1 MPLAINGSSPTC
13 TDVWPTWPIWDEH
26 ERSGVLDV
34 LESGRWWYGERVAR
48 FEHEYAA
55 FQNAKFGVTVSSGTT
70 ALETLLE
77 AAGIGPGDEV
87 IVPPYTFIATASA
100 VLRVGAIPVFADIEP
115 DTWSMD
121 PDDAVRKITPRT
133 KAIMPVHFGGR
144 IVDMD
149 RFLEIGR
156 AHGVTI
162 LEDACHSWGGKWK
175 GKGTGALG
183 RGGIFSFQVS
193 KNIASAEGGI
203 ILTDDEAFADHCRSI
218 TNCGRTI
225 GGAWYD
231 HENLGSNLR
240 MTEFQAA
247 LLLGQ
252 LSRLEAHTL
261 RREENAAYLAER
273 LSRIPGIGVTR
284 EDPRI
289 TRRAW
294 HIFLMSIDAGAF
306 GATRA
311 QFMRALE
318 AEGVPC
324 SGGYARPAYK
334 MGVFQNLKRMRA
346 NPDIALDYESV
357 HCPNAE
363 RACEETVWLSHTLL
377 LAERDSIG
385 RIADAIEKIA
395 LHAAEIPA

>member
-13 TDVWPTWPIWDEH
+13 TDAWPTWPIWDDA
-26 ERSGVLDV
+26 ERRGLLDV
-34 LESGRWWYGERVAR
+34 LESGRWWYGERVKQ
-48 FEHEYAA
+48 FERDYAT
-55 FQNAKFGVTVSSGTT
+55 FQDAKYGVTCSSGTT

-149 RFLEIGR
+149 RFLAIGR
-156 AHGVTI
+156 EHGVTI
-162 LEDACHSWGGKWK
+162 LEDACHSWGGKWN

-203 ILTDDEAFADHCRSI
+203 ILTDDEALADRCRSI

-240 MTEFQAA
+240 LTEFQAA
-247 LLLGQ
+247 ILLAQ
-252 LSRLEAHTL
+252 LSRLEEHTL
-261 RREENAAYLAER
+261 KRQANAAYLAER
-273 LSRIPGIGVTR
+273 LAGVPGIGVAR
-284 EDPRI
+284 EDARI

-294 HIFLMSIDAGAF
+294 HLFLLRIDEQALGVSRDHF
-306 GATRA
+306 L
-311 QFMRALE
+311 RALE

-357 HCPNAE
+357 VCPNAE
-363 RACEETVWLSHTLL
+363 RACAQTVWLTHTLL
-377 LAERDSIG
+377 LAERDAVG
-385 RIADAIEKIA
+385 RIADAIEKVA
-395 LHAAEIPA
+395 AHAAEIPA